1 MRESELAGL
10 VEELGKFGLSPQ
22 EAREVIRLVADW
34 TGGNLPDNWKSG
46 ERVRRTAE
54 VKNTVKRHLKVE

>member
-1 MRESELAGL
+1 MRESELVGL

-34 TGGNLPDNWKSG
+34 TGGNLPDEWKSG
-46 ERVRRTAE
+46 EGE
-54 VKNTVKRHLKVE
+54 EEN